1 MGHTTLAICNVVG
14 SSIAREADGGVY
26 LHAGPEVGV
35 ASTKAFTSQVCTLA
49 MLALYFGRTRHLSS
63 IQGLRMLKEL
73 RDLPIAI
80 RLYAQPDFD
89 NGKTLPLDDARKL
102 LARFAR
108 YPDYTLYVAEQAGR
122 IVGSFALLIMDNIG
136 HLGTPS
142 AIVEDVVV
150 APDMQSAGIGRAM
163 MEFARELSA
172 KKGCYKIVLSSNA
185 RRERAHAFYES
196 LGFTRHGFSFRLDLP
211 VHTP

>member
-1 MGHTTLAICNVVG
+1 MTDA
-14 SSIAREADGGVY
+14 
-26 LHAGPEVGV
+26 AGITMR
-35 ASTKAFTSQVCTLA
+35 AATD
-49 MLALYFGRTRHLSS
+49 H
-63 IQGLRMLKEL
+63 
-73 RDLPIAI
+73 DLPDVL

-89 NGKTLPLDDARKL
+89 NGKTLALDDARQL

-150 APDMQSAGIGRAM
+150 APQLQSAGIGRAM

-172 KKGCYKIVLSSNA
+172 AKGCYKIVLSSNA

-196 LGFTRHGFSFRLDLP
+196 LGFARHGYSFRLDLP
-211 VHTP
+211 VPA

>member
-1 MGHTTLAICNVVG
+1 MTDA
-14 SSIAREADGGVY
+14 AD
-26 LHAGPEVGV
+26 
-35 ASTKAFTSQVCTLA
+35 
-49 MLALYFGRTRHLSS
+49 
-63 IQGLRMLKEL
+63 IRMRAAAE
-73 RDLPIAI
+73 RDLPDVL

-89 NGKTLPLDDARKL
+89 NGKVLPLEAARQL

-122 IVGSFALLIMDNIG
+122 VVGSFALLIMDNIG

-150 APDMQSAGIGRAM
+150 APEQQSAGIGQAM
-163 MEFARELSA
+163 MDFAREQSA

-185 RRERAHAFYES
+185 RRERAHSFYES
-196 LGFTRHGFSFRLDLP
+196 LGFTRHGYSFRLDLP
-211 VHTP
+211 VPA